1 MISNLKEFIPINSL
15 GYVSSLIENEKIEIK
30 IVNER
35 STKHGDFKRTR
46 NGDYIITINKFSNQ
60 FRFLLIL
67 IHELAHYFVALEFKN
82 SKPHG
87 NLWKNRFRN
96 LLNPILNELVFPRDL
111 LCLLYTSP
119 SPRDS

>member
-60 FRFLLIL
+60 FRFLLTL
-67 IHELAHYFVALEFKN
+67 IHELAHYFVTLEFKN
-82 SKPHG
+82 SKPHEIG
-87 NLWKNRFRN
+87 RAHA
-96 LLNPILNELVFPRDL
+96 
-111 LCLLYTSP
+111 
-119 SPRDS
+119 